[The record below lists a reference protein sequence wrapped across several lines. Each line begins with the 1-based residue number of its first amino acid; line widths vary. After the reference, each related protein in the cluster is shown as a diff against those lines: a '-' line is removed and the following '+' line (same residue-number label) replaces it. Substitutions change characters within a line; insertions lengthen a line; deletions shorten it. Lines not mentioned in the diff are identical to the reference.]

1 LLVSAVSKFKEVN
14 ENFIKETNTAFL
26 SNVPNPDV
34 ESQEENEEDYLTDDN
49 HFDEEAEDFE
59 ETDFLNWS
67 DGETDILNW
76 SDEENSTDEDIIY

>member
-1 LLVSAVSKFKEVN
+1 MLYGHKKKKIASVAGLGSFEIQGK
-14 ENFIKETNTAFL
+14 
-26 SNVPNPDV
+26 
-34 ESQEENEEDYLTDDN
+34 ENEEDYLTDDN

-76 SDEENSTDEDIIY
+76 SD